1 MRHAARVTMSMRE
14 LDRLKCIQAVVDRE
28 LYPGIAAE
36 RLGISTRQLRR
47 IAQRYRAEGPTG
59 LISKH
64 CSRPS
69 NNRLD
74 ASLEA
79 QVVKI
84 LRESYPDFGP
94 TLAAEK
100 LQQRHGITVAKETLR
115 RVQMDAGLWIPRK
128 LRPPKVQQPRARRA
142 CFGELIQIDGCEH
155 RWFEHRAPM
164 CTALVYVDD
173 ATSRLMVVRFAG
185 SESTFSYFEATLE
198 YLQRFGKPLAFY
210 SDKASIFR
218 INQPGAITGPGY
230 TQFGRALYELNI
242 DGICA
247 NTAAAKG
254 RVERAHLTLQDRL
267 VKELRLEGISG
278 IEAANAFMPRFIND
292 YNKRFAKEPL
302 NSHNAHRAVRV
313 DEDLDSIFSW
323 RELRKVTKAL
333 TLHYERKLYMLVD
346 TAINRGLIGKYLEFF
361 QYPDGRIEIRA
372 GGVSLPYSTYDKLG
386 AVDQGAIVDN
396 KRLSHVL
403 QISQDVQSKRDS
415 RSVSGPSTAH
425 RADGQ
430 IVPRHKL
437 AGTKTQ
443 RELSPED
450 LEIAV
455 QSKASIAQQ
464 QRRLREAGLLPAK
477 AGKHRASNALRASDR
492 AVPVSKN
499 LRVKRIQPMAR
510 ADIST

>member
-1 MRHAARVTMSMRE
+1 
-14 LDRLKCIQAVVDRE
+14 
-28 LYPGIAAE
+28 
-36 RLGISTRQLRR
+36 
-47 IAQRYRAEGPTG
+47 
-59 LISKH
+59 
-64 CSRPS
+64 
-69 NNRLD
+69 
-74 ASLEA
+74 
-79 QVVKI
+79 
-84 LRESYPDFGP
+84 
-94 TLAAEK
+94 
-100 LQQRHGITVAKETLR
+100 
-115 RVQMDAGLWIPRK
+115 
-128 LRPPKVQQPRARRA
+128 
-142 CFGELIQIDGCEH
+142 
-155 RWFEHRAPM
+155 
-164 CTALVYVDD
+164 
-173 ATSRLMVVRFAG
+173 
-185 SESTFSYFEATLE
+185 
-198 YLQRFGKPLAFY
+198 
-210 SDKASIFR
+210 
-218 INQPGAITGPGY
+218 
-230 TQFGRALYELNI
+230 
-242 DGICA
+242 
-247 NTAAAKG
+247 
-254 RVERAHLTLQDRL
+254 VERAHLTLQDRL
-267 VKELRLEGISG
+267 VKELRLEGISS

-333 TLHYERKLYMLVD
+333 TLHHERKLYMLAD

-372 GGVSLPYSTYDKLG
+372 RGVSLPYSTYDKLG

-415 RSVSGPSTAH
+415 RSVRGPSTAH

-443 RELSPED
+443 RELSAED

-455 QSKASIAQQ
+455 QSKASIAQD

-492 AVPVSKN
+492 AMSATKN
-499 LRVKRIQPMAR
+499 LRVKRIQTMVR

>member
-1 MRHAARVTMSMRE
+1 
-14 LDRLKCIQAVVDRE
+14 
-28 LYPGIAAE
+28 
-36 RLGISTRQLRR
+36 
-47 IAQRYRAEGPTG
+47 
-59 LISKH
+59 
-64 CSRPS
+64 
-69 NNRLD
+69 
-74 ASLEA
+74 
-79 QVVKI
+79 
-84 LRESYPDFGP
+84 
-94 TLAAEK
+94 
-100 LQQRHGITVAKETLR
+100 
-115 RVQMDAGLWIPRK
+115 
-128 LRPPKVQQPRARRA
+128 
-142 CFGELIQIDGCEH
+142 
-155 RWFEHRAPM
+155 M

-173 ATSRLMVVRFAG
+173 ATSRLMVVRFTG

-218 INQPGAITGPGY
+218 INQPGAVTGPGY

-267 VKELRLEGISG
+267 VKELRLEGISS
-278 IEAANAFMPRFIND
+278 IEAANAFMPRFISD

-302 NSHNAHRAVRV
+302 NSHNAHRAVRI

-333 TLHYERKLYMLVD
+333 TLHYERKLYMLAD

-415 RSVSGPSTAH
+415 RSVAGPSTAH

-477 AGKHRASNALRASDR
+477 AGKHRASNALRASDC
-492 AVPVSKN
+492 AVPASKN
-499 LRVKRIQPMAR
+499 MRVKRTPPMAR